1 MAVYVKLAELPHTFP
16 AMLFGFTTRS
26 TLVTLN
32 GTRVGDGVGTGVD
45 VAVAVGVEPDPLP

>member
-1 MAVYVKLAELPHTFP
+1 VAVYVKLAELPQTYP
-16 AMLFGFTTRS
+16 AMLFGFTTKS

-32 GTRVGDGVGTGVD
+32 GTRVGEGVGVD